1 MPNVYAVIMAGGV
14 GSRFWPRS
22 REKNP
27 KQLLEIIGKGTMI
40 QNTVNRITDLIPT
53 QNIYV
58 VTNKVQKGK
67 LLKQISKLPEE
78 NILVEPIGRN
88 TAPCIGLASLFIRKR
103 DPNAVMVVL
112 PADHVMQ
119 NEDEFRRILSLAIE
133 VASESGSLVTV
144 GIKPDRPE
152 TGYGY
157 IQVIDENTDSNP
169 YFTRGVYR
177 VKTFAEKPNL
187 QTAIQFLKSGDFFWN
202 SGMFIWRVDSILNK
216 IKLLLPELH
225 DQLSKIDETLDTS
238 EYEHTLDT
246 IYHMIRGISIDYGVM
261 EKADDV
267 YAIKGD
273 FGWSDVG
280 SWDEV
285 YRISGKDN
293 DGNTVTGKNYL
304 QDTKNSI
311 IYAGDRFVAS
321 IGVEDL
327 IVIVSDDA
335 VLVCKRGR
343 SQDVK
348 EVVDYLRR
356 KQQNELL

>member
-1 MPNVYAVIMAGGV
+1 MAGGV

-27 KQLLEIIGKGTMI
+27 KQLLEIIGKGTMV
-40 QNTVNRITDLIPT
+40 QNTVSRITDLIPA

-58 VTNKVQKGK
+58 VTNKVQKAK
-67 LLKQISKLPEE
+67 LAKQLSRLNED
-78 NILVEPIGRN
+78 NIIVEPIGRN
-88 TAPCIGLASLFIRKR
+88 TAPCIGLASLVIRKR
-103 DPNAVMVVL
+103 DPDAVMVVL
-112 PADHVMQ
+112 PADHVVGD
-119 NEDEFRRILSLAIE
+119 ETEFRRILSLAVD
-133 VASESGSLVTV
+133 VAAESGSLVTV

-157 IQVIDENTDSNP
+157 IQVVDENTGTNP
-169 YFTRGVYR
+169 YFMRGVYN
-177 VKTFAEKPNL
+177 VKTFAEKPNV
-187 QTAIQFLKSGDFFWN
+187 QTAIQFLNSGDFLWN
-202 SGMFIWRVDSILNK
+202 SGMFIWRVDSIINELK
-216 IKLLLPELH
+216 RQLPELYE
-225 DQLSKIDETLDTS
+225 QLSRIDESIDTQ
-238 EYEHTLDT
+238 EYEHTLET
-246 IYHMIRGISIDYGVM
+246 VYHMIRGISIDYGVM
-261 EKADDV
+261 EKAGNV
-267 YAIKGD
+267 YVIKGD

-285 YRISGKDN
+285 YRISGKDSE
-293 DGNTVTGKNYL
+293 GNTVTGKNYL
-304 QDTKNSI
+304 QDTKDSI
-311 IYAGDRFVAS
+311 IYAGDKFVAT

-356 KQQNELL
+356 KQHNEFL